1 MMKHP
6 LPPFLGKI
14 YPFQQHYVKLRNGP
28 MMHYIEEGS
37 GETVLFLHG
46 HPTWSFFFRNL
57 ILLLR
62 PDFRC
67 IAIDHIGY
75 GLSDKPKSYSYDIRT
90 HIEDAICFAE
100 IKQFKKFHIV
110 AQDFGV
116 VVALAMAE
124 RWPERISSMSLL
136 NSTVFALPKLPAII
150 LLFKFPLFTFL
161 CSRLFNL
168 FIRICLHLGT
178 FSILDGNVVD
188 GFLWPYRKFSDRVAI
203 AAGIDDIPWLPDHPS
218 LEILNTIGEKAFIL
232 CNKKIKF
239 FWADDDFRYNFNV
252 LKAWGKVLPN
262 ASYKRYQMTGHL
274 LLEDSS
280 EAIKDIRTFVYGARN
295 IEKHLFK

>member
-1 MMKHP
+1 MMERT
-6 LPPFLGKI
+6 LPPFLRKI
-14 YPFQQHYVKLRNGP
+14 YPFQRHYVKLRNGP
-28 MMHYIEEGS
+28 TMHYIEEGS

-57 ILLLR
+57 ILSLR

-75 GLSDKPKSYSYDIRT
+75 GLSDKPKSYRYNIKT

-100 IKQFKKFHIV
+100 VKRFKKFHIV
-110 AQDFGV
+110 AQDFGA

-124 RWPERISSMSLL
+124 RWPERISSMSFL
-136 NSTVFALPKLPAII
+136 NSAAFALPRLPTVI

-161 CSRLFNL
+161 CARLFNL
-168 FIRICLHLGT
+168 FTRVCLHLGT
-178 FSILDGNVVD
+178 FSMLDGDVVN
-188 GFLWPYRKFSDRVAI
+188 GFLWPYRKFSNRMAI
-203 AAGIDDIPWLPDHPS
+203 AAGIDDIPWLSDHPS
-218 LEILNTIGEKAFIL
+218 LEILNTIGKKAFIL

-239 FWADDDFRYNFNV
+239 FWADDDFHYNFNV

-262 ASYKRYQMTGHL
+262 ASYKRYQMVGHF
-274 LLEDSS
+274 LLEDST
-280 EAIKDIRTFVYGARN
+280 EAIKDIRTFIYSARN

>member
-1 MMKHP
+1 MERS
-6 LPPFLGKI
+6 LPPFLRKI
-14 YPFQQHYVKLRNGP
+14 YPFQQHYVKSRNGP
-28 MMHYIEEGS
+28 RMHYVEEGS

-46 HPTWSFFFRNL
+46 HPMWSFFFRNL

-62 PDFRC
+62 SDFRC

-75 GLSDKPKSYSYDIRT
+75 GLSDKPKSYIYDIKT

-100 IKQFKKFHIV
+100 VKQFKKFHIV

-116 VVALAMAE
+116 VIALAMAE

-136 NSTVFALPKLPAII
+136 NSAVFVLPKLPAVI

-168 FIRICLHLGT
+168 FTRVCLHLGT
-178 FSILDGNVVD
+178 FSILDGDVVD
-188 GFLWPYRKFSDRVAI
+188 GFLWPYRKFSNRVAI

-218 LEILNTIGEKAFIL
+218 LETLNTIGEKAFIL

-239 FWADDDFRYNFNV
+239 FWADDDFRYKFDV
-252 LKAWGKVLPN
+252 LKAWRKVLPN
-262 ASYKRYQMTGHL
+262 AHYKRYQTAGHL

-280 EAIKDIRTFVYGARN
+280 EAIRDIRTFVYGARN